1 MRRLF
6 ALLALAVLAL
16 GVSACV
22 PLLHEAITEDMA
34 VLEPGLVGT
43 WSSDDDGTLMKRLAA
58 DATPNDDFRV
68 IEESGD
74 KGYTAA
80 LHDAA
85 DPGKRA
91 PEIFSMRFTRLPTG
105 AYIDLTPATS
115 GGLNDSDF
123 RDFFLVRVHCVFK
136 VSLSADSM
144 TVLPLNPDWLREKL
158 KARSVRLPHEDTDDG
173 LVVTASSKQLRR
185 FLERHGN
192 DPDAFAPVK

>member
-16 GVSACV
+16 GVSSCV

-58 DATPNDDFRV
+58 DATPNDDFWV
-68 IEESGD
+68 IEKSGD

-80 LHDAA
+80 LHDTA
-85 DPGKRA
+85 DPEKHA
-91 PEIFSMRFTRLPTG
+91 PEIFNMRFTRLPSG
-105 AYIDLTPATS
+105 AYLDLTPATS
-115 GGLNDSDF
+115 GSLNCSDF
-123 RDFFLVRVHCVFK
+123 RDFFLVRAHCVFK
-136 VSLSADSM
+136 VSLSTDSM
-144 TVLPLNPDWLREKL
+144 TVLPLNPDWLRERF
-158 KARSVRLPHEDTDDG
+158 KAGSVRLPHEDTDAG
-173 LVVTASSKQLRR
+173 FVITASSKQLRR

-192 DPDAFAPVK
+192 DPDTFGLVK